1 MTLACQHFVENV
13 IVPLFRRVA
22 HDSGLLQEVLGHVGP
37 SDDAPV
43 ELDLHEL
50 AEPRRVVVPKC
61 LGVSEALDN
70 RWRLMDLLSDLGREM
85 ETNSLFFFFFVGCA
99 ISRCLST
106 TPHPMNR
113 AGGSILLV
121 HYSMIILRPAIF
133 CFNDC
138 CEVRSHS
145 YLPLPICIRIH
156 PGIII
161 VVSSW

>member
-22 HDSGLLQEVLGHVGP
+22 HNSGLLQEVLGHVGP

-70 RWRLMDLLSDLGREM
+70 RWRLKDLLSDLGREM
-85 ETNSLFFFFFVGCA
+85 ETNSLRLKNATFTNLYVCQFVFMGQIFMCKLWPFFQNGLRLLF
-99 ISRCLST
+99 T
-106 TPHPMNR
+106 
-113 AGGSILLV
+113 ILE
-121 HYSMIILRPAIF
+121 S
-133 CFNDC
+133 
-138 CEVRSHS
+138 
-145 YLPLPICIRIH
+145 
-156 PGIII
+156 
-161 VVSSW
+161 